1 MSLIFYFGE
10 DKATNIVEC
19 RVRSL
24 NPAGMATTWGIQVEE
39 SSLRKI
45 KILIKQKAVL
55 VADWQVLL
63 GQPTNDIIFCNNKL
77 MEFNLYKERASI
89 TSIQESQKSK
99 LK

>member
-1 MSLIFYFGE
+1 MSLIFFSD

-24 NPAGMATTWGIQVEE
+24 NPAGMATNWGIQ
-39 SSLRKI
+39 SRLRKI
-45 KILIKQKAVL
+45 KILIKQVAVL
-55 VADWQVLL
+55 VADWQVFL
-63 GQPTNDIIFCNNKL
+63 GQPTNDVIFCNIKL
-77 MEFNLYKERASI
+77 MEFNLYKEWASI